1 VITAAAKISAWAT
14 EVVTGFRTT
23 SVSSSSAQRTVT
35 CWLKKVRYEVFGY
48 PETIFLEGLTS
59 KKYMDKMD
67 TLAIY
72 QLWKRRKVMTRVT
85 ATEFKNNIGA
95 FSDAAMSEPV
105 IITSHQRDRLVLLSA
120 DEYRRL
126 MGITEGVTDSDKE
139 RITRGLERHRNTIM
153 ELANR

>member
-1 VITAAAKISAWAT
+1 
-14 EVVTGFRTT
+14 
-23 SVSSSSAQRTVT
+23 
-35 CWLKKVRYEVFGY
+35 
-48 PETIFLEGLTS
+48 
-59 KKYMDKMD
+59 
-67 TLAIY
+67 
-72 QLWKRRKVMTRVT
+72 MTRVS

-126 MGITEGVTDSDKE
+126 TGLPEGISDADKA
-139 RITRGLERHRNTIM
+139 RISRGLERHRNTLV